1 MSTGAEHPV
10 QQQKARLGASR
21 WPMALAVLATG
32 VLRATLPHELRN
44 SDRPLPFLVLLPVL
58 LPAGLL
64 VIARAVNIVK

>member
-10 QQQKARLGASR
+10 QQQKARLGA
-21 WPMALAVLATG
+21 TG
-32 VLRATLPHELRN
+32 VLRATLPHELPN